1 MEHEHKKPKRSV
13 KYTSLEIYLHGKC
26 SQIALSGQLIVPKWF
41 GLGATGLGW
50 GRAMLIHGIN
60 DMKLARLGA
69 ARTGKASLGWV
80 ELAWNMLIKGVSAH

>member
-26 SQIALSGQLIVPKWF
+26 SQIALSGQLIVAKWF

-50 GRAMLIHGIN
+50 GQAMLIHEVGS
-60 DMKLARLGA
+60 ARRSMNGQ
-69 ARTGKASLGWV
+69 G
-80 ELAWNMLIKGVSAH
+80 